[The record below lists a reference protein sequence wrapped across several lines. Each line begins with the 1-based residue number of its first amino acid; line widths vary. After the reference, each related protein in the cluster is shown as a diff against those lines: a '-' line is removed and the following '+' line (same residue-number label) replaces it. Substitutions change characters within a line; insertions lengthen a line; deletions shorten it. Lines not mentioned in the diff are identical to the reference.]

1 MRYSM
6 LSVRFAA
13 LAVAVTI
20 GFTKYSEAQTPDLVA
35 QGRQALAAE
44 KFDEALTTLEQAVAA
59 DAKNPAALAWFGNA
73 QVRMTATVPLFDRP
87 NWVKQ
92 GMDTLDQAVER
103 FPNDWVVY
111 LVRGSTAAR
120 LPSMF
125 AKGPQAVK
133 DLNRVIAMHEKN
145 PSSVSDGAMV
155 TAYLN
160 LGFAHKQNGDMSD
173 ARAAWEKGKK
183 LYPQAPEAAA
193 MDKEIASTWQ

>member
-1 MRYSM
+1 MRYSI
-6 LSVRFAA
+6 SFVYFAA
-13 LAVAVTI
+13 IAVAITV
-20 GFTKYSEAQTPDLVA
+20 GFPKYSEAQTPDLVA

-44 KFDEALTTLEQAVAA
+44 KFDEALATLEQAVAA
-59 DAKNPAALAWFGNA
+59 DSKNPAALAWLGNA
-73 QVRMTATVPLFDRP
+73 QVRKTASVPLFERP
-87 NWVKQ
+87 NWVKK

-120 LPSMF
+120 LPAMF
-125 AKGPQAVK
+125 AKGSRAVK
-133 DLNRVIAMHEKN
+133 DLNTVIAMREKN
-145 PSSVSDGAMV
+145 PAAVPDGAMA

-160 LGFAHKQNGDMSD
+160 LGFAHKQNGELPE

-193 MDKEIASTWQ
+193 IDKELGSL